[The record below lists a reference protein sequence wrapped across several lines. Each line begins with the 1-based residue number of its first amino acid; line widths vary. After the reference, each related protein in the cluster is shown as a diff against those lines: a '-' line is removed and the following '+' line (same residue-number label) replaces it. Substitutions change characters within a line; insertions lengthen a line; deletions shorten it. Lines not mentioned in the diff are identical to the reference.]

1 MPVTKT
7 GTEID
12 IESDIEIRIE
22 NGIMIE
28 KYAVKG
34 PRDQNQDWEWYIMD

>member
-7 GTEID
+7 GNEI
-12 IESDIEIRIE
+12 DIEIRIE
-22 NGIMIE
+22 NRIMIE

-34 PRDQNQDWEWYIMD
+34 PRDQNQD

>member
-22 NGIMIE
+22 NRIMIE
-28 KYAVKG
+28 EYAVKG
-34 PRDQNQDWEWYIMD
+34 PRDQNQD